1 MIAPISSTTTPWV
14 ERYRPA
20 SIDAVSCQQSCINA
34 LKQAVESGTLTHL
47 LFYGPPGTGKT
58 STILALAHQLFGPE
72 FKNRVL
78 ELNASDDRGINVV
91 RKKVKQFAR
100 LAVSTRTASGY
111 ACPPFRLVILDEADS
126 MTSAAQ
132 AALRRTIELHSGVT
146 RFCLIC
152 NYVSRIIDPLKSRCA
167 KFRFTPLPADAIL
180 SRLRYISG
188 EEGYTPAVVSDAVLT
203 SLLEVSEGD
212 MRKAITL
219 LQSSVRL
226 ITPSAPLT
234 PDVVADLAGVIPDN
248 ALDALWSAMSEHK
261 IGDATEAV
269 EDILAEGYIA
279 SGVVRRLHQRVL
291 AADPATLADVR
302 KGAICIKM
310 AEVDSR
316 LVQGCDPAT
325 QILDCVAHTM
335 RRMNSPQAPVRDGA
349 TKF

>member
-1 MIAPISSTTTPWV
+1 MAAAADSTNVPWV
-14 ERYRPA
+14 EKYRPA
-20 SIDAVSCQQSCINA
+20 SIDAVSSQKACIQALQS
-34 LKQAVESGTLTHL
+34 AVSSGQLTHL

-78 ELNASDDRGINVV
+78 ELNASDDRGIKVV
-91 RKKVKQFAR
+91 REKVKQFAR
-100 LAVSTRTASGY
+100 LAVSSRTASGHV
-111 ACPPFRLVILDEADS
+111 CPPFRLVILDEADS

-132 AALRRTIELHSGVT
+132 AALRRTIEVHSGVT

-180 SRLRYISG
+180 TRLRYICT
-188 EEGYTPAVVSDAVLT
+188 EEGFSSEAVPDAVLT
-203 SLLEVSEGD
+203 ALLEVSEGD

-226 ITPSAPLT
+226 IAPGAPLT
-234 PDVVADLAGVIPDN
+234 PRVVQDLAGVIPPN
-248 ALDALWSAMSEHK
+248 ALDALWAAMGESK
-261 IGDATEAV
+261 IAAATDAV
-269 EDILAEGYIA
+269 NDLLAEGYIA
-279 SGVVRRLHQRVL
+279 SGIVRRLHAKIL
-291 AADPATLADVR
+291 GAESAALSDVR
-302 KGAICIKM
+302 KGAICIKL

-325 QILDCVAHTM
+325 QIIDCVAHAM
-335 RRMNSPQAPVRDGA
+335 RRMNGPSPVRAED